1 MRKELALFSKRVSPV
16 TGSNKTIPGLASA
29 FELAALFKIGL
40 IALVLSA
47 AGAPDV
53 MAAISVKS
61 AMPTVATDTG
71 RNFMLRIL
79 LSI

>member
-1 MRKELALFSKRVSPV
+1 M
-16 TGSNKTIPGLASA
+16 
-29 FELAALFKIGL
+29 AALFKIGL

-47 AGAPDV
+47 AGAPAV
-53 MAAISVKS
+53 MAAVSVKS
-61 AMPTVATDTG
+61 TMPTVATESG